1 MTPRKT
7 LINVSANDALTLYQ
21 LPPKFMRK
29 HIDEINDSPRKESI
43 AYLTRVLRLGYVRHI
58 GEQDRAKV
66 YEITGR
72 GKAIAQAFGQLLME
86 AQ

>member
-1 MTPRKT
+1 MKPRKT

-43 AYLTRVLRLGYVRHI
+43 TYLTRILRGGYVRHI

-72 GKAIAQAFGQLLME
+72 GKAIAEAFGQLLME